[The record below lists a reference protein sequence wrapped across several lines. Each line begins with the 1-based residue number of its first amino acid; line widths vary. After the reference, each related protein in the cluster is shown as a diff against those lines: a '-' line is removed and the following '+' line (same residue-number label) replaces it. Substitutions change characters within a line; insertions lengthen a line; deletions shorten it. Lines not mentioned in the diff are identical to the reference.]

1 MYIAVTGL
9 VHLIHL
15 PPASGQDLV
24 IMASF
29 DMRAMMEVIVRFRCT
44 ELWLVPPLLIRL
56 LNDKT
61 AQGYDLSH
69 VKQFNTGA
77 APLTDQVI
85 QQLAKRFPTIRIR
98 QAWGMTETT
107 SCLTLTPPGLM
118 TWANASKAGK
128 LAPGTSVQFVDPETG
143 EIIPTGGTGEKIW
156 AKGPQV
162 TAGYLRRPTE
172 TASSYRR
179 GGFFRTGDLGSIS
192 EDGFITIH
200 DRLKEMIKVRGHAV
214 APAELED
221 LLLGIPAVADAAVIG
236 IPHEYSGEVPRAFVV
251 VHNHIMPSEILA
263 DQISSFVKAR
273 KPKYKSL
280 AGGIDFVES
289 IPKSPSGKIL
299 RRALRDRWLSSAK
312 AKNRI
317 EPKL

>member
-9 VHLIHL
+9 VHLIQL

-24 IMASF
+24 IMTTF
-29 DMRAMMEVIVRFRCT
+29 DMKAMMEVIVRFRCT

-56 LNDKT
+56 LNDRT

-69 VKQFNTGA
+69 VEQFNTGA

-85 QQLAKRFPTIRIR
+85 QQLAKRFPNIRIR

-107 SCLTLTPPGLM
+107 SCLTLTPPDLM
-118 TWANASKAGK
+118 TWENASKAGK
-128 LAPGTSVQFVDPETG
+128 LAPGTSVRFADPETG
-143 EIIPTGGTGEKIW
+143 ETIPTGGTGEIW

-162 TAGYLRRPTE
+162 TAGYLNRPTE
-172 TASSYRR
+172 TASSYRKD
-179 GGFFRTGDLGSIS
+179 GFFRTGDLGSIS

-251 VHNHIMPSEILA
+251 VHNHIAPSELVA
-263 DQISSFVKAR
+263 EQISSFVKAR

-299 RRALRDRWLSSAK
+299 RRALKDRWLSSVK
-312 AKNRI
+312 VKNKI